1 MAAAPDQMLG
11 ERQCNDRALATSSN
25 KERAIGMDFGHFRC
39 VAQSKSLDFIFAV
52 FDQSQAGPEGID
64 RLGRAKTISQLPERY
79 VFLANPE
86 QRRVAAR
93 CIKPRD
99 QPIAGRTISIP
110 CLERQQ
116 EPVAQ
121 VTWQGPRNRRLGV
134 FIERSS
140 VPVASDQFQQCGE
153 CRPRKK
159 RVSGNPLAE
168 SLLDRSVQ

>member
-1 MAAAPDQMLG
+1 MTAAPDQVLG

-39 VAQSKSLDFIFAV
+39 VAQSKSLDFIFGI
-52 FDQSQAGPEGID
+52 FDQSEAGPEGID

-116 EPVAQ
+116 ELVAQ

>member
-1 MAAAPDQMLG
+1 MTAAPDQVLG

-25 KERAIGMDFGHFRC
+25 EDRAIGMDFGQLRS
-39 VAQSKSLDFIFAV
+39 VAQGKGLDFIFAV
-52 FDQSQAGPEGID
+52 FDQSQAGPKGID
-64 RLGRAKTISQLPERY
+64 RLGCAKTISQLPERY

-93 CIKPRD
+93 CIEPRD

-121 VTWQGPRNRRLGV
+121 VTWQGPRNRQLRIFV
-134 FIERSS
+134 ERRS
-140 VPVASDQFQQCGE
+140 VASDQFQQCGE

-159 RVSGNPLAE
+159 RVSGNLLAE
-168 SLLDRSVQ
+168 LLLDRSVQ